1 MGTVQCLRSR
11 RGTRRLNRTSACIAT
26 EPFPVGGEKTQK
38 KTKKKTQM
46 MSGQKSRM
54 NPFKG
59 IYFRLLPQRLNK
71 QTTIAIAMNESLLQ

>member
-1 MGTVQCLRSR
+1 
-11 RGTRRLNRTSACIAT
+11 
-26 EPFPVGGEKTQK
+26 
-38 KTKKKTQM
+38 M

-71 QTTIAIAMNESLLQ
+71 QTTIAIAMNEPLLQ